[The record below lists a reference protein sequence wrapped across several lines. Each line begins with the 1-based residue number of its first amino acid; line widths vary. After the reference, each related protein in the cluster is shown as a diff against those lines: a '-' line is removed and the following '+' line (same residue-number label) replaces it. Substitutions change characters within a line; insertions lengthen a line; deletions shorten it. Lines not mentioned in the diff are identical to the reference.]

1 MVIVALAWLFFTLF
15 LFTLENHWFLFFNTT
30 QSPDLLLLF
39 LLLYAMDRGKRNGAV
54 YGLGIGALLDVVTFS
69 YFGWHMVTRAAL
81 GYLIGKNRVN
91 MFVDRLPPSLI
102 LTGDPA
108 APGGPGTV
116 PVRDAGPLAA
126 DPAPG
131 PPDPEAYG
139 VEPGPG
145 PCHVV
150 PVPQTEETGPQP
162 YGLLLSSVG
171 VCRAE

>member
-39 LLLYAMDRGKRNGAV
+39 LLLYAMDQGKRNGAV

-91 MFVDRLPPSLI
+91 MFVDRLPTYLI
-102 LTGDPA
+102 LTALVTLLLQVARGLFLCVMLGRWLPIL
-108 APGGPGTV
+108 
-116 PVRDAGPLAA
+116 PLAL
-126 DPAPG
+126 
-131 PPDPEAYG
+131 
-139 VEPGPG
+139 
-145 PCHVV
+145 
-150 PVPQTEETGPQP
+150 QTLKLMWFL
-162 YGLLLSSVG
+162 YHGLKKRVRSRMDYYYHL
-171 VCRAE
+171 